1 MFATVLQTDGLNCFL
16 LGNPA
21 MGAPEVKKAVQNWQF
36 FQIPR
41 IKTGHFRCYYL
52 KPQTRLNQIKP
63 D

>member
-1 MFATVLQTDGLNCFL
+1 MFATVLQTDGLN
-16 LGNPA
+16 LGT
-21 MGAPEVKKAVQNWQF
+21 PEVKKAKKLAF

-41 IKTGHFRCYYL
+41 IKTGHFRCYHL